1 MTSVL
6 AASVD
11 RAEGAEWF
19 YSTLAEVSATIV
31 GFLGAFLV
39 IRLHASMDEWRRESR
54 RVEESRRVL
63 ARLQEQ
69 VRTGVSVRDTERAR
83 AALDELV
90 ATADRQHLAR
100 FPAELTVGAVILG
113 GLLSVGVIAPL
124 VALDA
129 PDDAVQ
135 VAFLLPFAALSMLA
149 AGVMYFYAV
158 LAWRAWQA
166 LPLDAWHA
174 QHARTVEDVDRPLPP
189 A

>member
-1 MTSVL
+1 MPQDPLPEPSARQPGHGTTPTLPRSRGRPHR
-6 AASVD
+6 SID
-11 RAEGAEWF
+11 RV
-19 YSTLAEVSATIV
+19 T
-31 GFLGAFLV
+31 
-39 IRLHASMDEWRRESR
+39 RRR
-54 RVEESRRVL
+54 GVH
-63 ARLQEQ
+63 
-69 VRTGVSVRDTERAR
+69 RTGVSVRDTERAR

-174 QHARTVEDVDRPLPP
+174 EHARTVEDVDRPLPP